1 MNLNFDIGSFL
12 DDFQNSCQKVQKKTF
27 SKNEVITTYIK
38 NRNQFCILLSGDA
51 DLVRYDLNGN
61 RTIVEHLS
69 KNDIF
74 GEVFYTV
81 TTNNELLVEARSDCE
96 VLIYIYDHIHSKCKS
111 NCKFHQRLTDFLPE
125 LILNKVIDLNMRVEL
140 LTKRSIR
147 DKLLG
152 YFTLLSTRNLSK
164 TFTLP
169 FSLTDLADYLSVDR
183 SAMMRE
189 LKMLKEDGFIEKNK
203 NKFTLNIY

>member
-1 MNLNFDIGSFL
+1 MNFDTENFIKNL
-12 DDFQNSCQKVQKKTF
+12 ETNCKKIQKKTF
-27 SKNEVITTYIK
+27 AKNEVITTYIK
-38 NRNQFCILLSGDA
+38 KRNQFCILLNGHA

-74 GEVFYTV
+74 GEVFYV
-81 TTNNELLVEARSDCE
+81 ITTNNELLVEAREKCE
-96 VLIYIYDHIHSKCKS
+96 VLIYPYYDIHDKCKS
-111 NCKFHQRLTDFLPE
+111 NCKFHQTLAEFLPE
-125 LILNKVIDLNMRVEL
+125 LILNKITNLNMRVEL
-140 LTKRSIR
+140 LAKRTIR

-152 YFTLLSTRNLSK
+152 YLTLLSTRHLNK

-169 FSLTDLADYLSVDR
+169 FSLTDLADYLCIDR

-189 LKMLKEDGFIEKNK
+189 LKLLKEDGFIDKTGNTI
-203 NKFTLNIY
+203 TLLYK